1 MLFLTLFQFI
11 VNVLNEPKDKA
22 LKTYSYRTEC
32 KYSKPQLCIK
42 RNCLTNNNAEERMWG
57 DLYMP

>member
-11 VNVLNEPKDKA
+11 VNVLNESKDKA

-32 KYSKPQLCIK
+32 KYYI
-42 RNCLTNNNAEERMWG
+42 T
-57 DLYMP
+57 

>member
-32 KYSKPQLCIK
+32 KYYI
-42 RNCLTNNNAEERMWG
+42 T
-57 DLYMP
+57 